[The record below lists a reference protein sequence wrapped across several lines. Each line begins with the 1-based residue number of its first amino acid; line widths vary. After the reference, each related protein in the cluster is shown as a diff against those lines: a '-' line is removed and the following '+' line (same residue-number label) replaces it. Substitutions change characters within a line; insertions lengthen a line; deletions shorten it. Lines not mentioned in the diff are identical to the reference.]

1 MQFAL
6 SPEQAAIQ
14 ARTRQV
20 ATTFAS
26 RAAEIDRTGRFP
38 AENFRE
44 LHAAGLL
51 GLLIPRRHGGLE
63 ADIVSYILA
72 CEEVGRACGST
83 ALPFLQHQANC
94 RAIVLGA
101 GAASRA
107 VYLEAVIGRGALV
120 GIALSE
126 PGSGSRVVPQVGSR
140 RHGDGYRLQGRK
152 FFVTAAGHAT
162 YFLVNARALDAANAD
177 GADVFVV
184 EPGAT
189 RGVRFEGQWD
199 AMGLRGTCSR
209 DLIFEDAEIPA
220 AARLGEEGEGGA
232 VLAPVGGIFS
242 LGMGAAY
249 LGMAQAALDRAGAFI
264 GSRVQ
269 YPDTATLAHQQGL
282 RFAFADAYAGLQ
294 AARWLLYQ
302 AGWQFEQDYQA
313 AAVQVAAAKLTCI
326 TAGMRAA
333 DCAVQLSG
341 GRGYLRGELV
351 ERVYRDIRAGALMT
365 LNAEGCREAIAKPL
379 LGVE

>member
-14 ARTRQV
+14 EQARQV
-20 ATTFAS
+20 ARRFAA
-26 RAAEIDRTGRFP
+26 RAAEIDRSGRFP
-38 AENFRE
+38 AENFQE
-44 LHAAGLL
+44 LHASGLL
-51 GLLIPRRHGGLE
+51 GLLIPRRYGGLE
-63 ADIVSYILA
+63 ADILCYILA

-94 RAIVLGA
+94 RAIVIGA
-101 GAASRA
+101 REEARA
-107 VYLEAVIGRGALV
+107 VYLEAVIGRGALI

-126 PGSGSRVVPQVGSR
+126 PGSGSRVVPQVDSR
-140 RHGDGYRLQGRK
+140 RRGDGYQLQGRK
-152 FFVTAAGHAT
+152 FFVSAAGHAT
-162 YFLVNARALDAANAD
+162 YFLVNARSLDEAAPD
-177 GADVFVV
+177 GVDLFVV
-184 EPGAT
+184 EPGAM
-189 RGVRFEGQWD
+189 RGVRIEGQWD
-199 AMGLRGTCSR
+199 AMGLRGTSSR
-209 DLIFEDAEIPA
+209 DLIFEDAAIPA
-220 AARLGEEGEGGA
+220 AARLGEEGSGGT

-249 LGMAQAALDRAGAFI
+249 LGMAQAALDRAGAYI

-269 YPDTATLAHQQGL
+269 FPDTTTLAHQQGL

-294 AARWLLYQ
+294 AARWLLYH

-313 AAVQVAAAKLTCI
+313 AAVQVAAAKLSCI